1 MFDHNAKLL
10 TRVFWQYR
18 NAPNMLRWLLI
29 LPEIAQSQLEDQLI
43 KINAML
49 DLDTAEG
56 EQLDICGRIAG
67 IRQRPMGRFAPSCDA
82 TALNDELFRKVI
94 KSKVFKNNGI
104 ATLDDVKEAADYI
117 LDVETI
123 VLDGEDMSMR
133 LVWQDG
139 AVSPGVQ
146 QLITDLDLIPRPQ
159 GVGMREHRV
168 VKYKPFGFGKSNE
181 NFNRAPFWYG
191 DGIPA
196 TDYDGRLVIQHNTG
210 TVTGLLSA
218 SGLDVGDQDITLT
231 LITPDDG
238 VIYRYAVTDQF
249 GVFTVPDILGPANAV
264 AKAQLISPI
273 CEVIEIESSPLSIG
287 D

>member
-18 NAPNMLRWLLI
+18 NAPNMIRWLLI
-29 LPEIAQSQLEDQLI
+29 LPDIAQSQLEDQLT
-43 KINAML
+43 KIQAML

-67 IRQRPMGRFAPSCDA
+67 IRQRPVGRFSPGCEA
-82 TALNDELFRKVI
+82 TALNDDLFRKVI

-117 LDVETI
+117 LDIDTI

-133 LVWQDG
+133 LVWREG

-146 QLITDLDLIPRPQ
+146 QLVTDFDLIPRPQ

-168 VKYKPFGFGKSNE
+168 VKYKPFGFGKSNT
-181 NFNRAPFWYG
+181 NFNWAPFWYG

-196 TDYDGRLVIQHNTG
+196 TDYYGSLVIHYDVGCIAGQ
-210 TVTGLLSA
+210 LSA
-218 SGLDVGDQDITLT
+218 NGLDVADQDVT
-231 LITPDDG
+231 LILTAPDEG
-238 VIYRYAVTDQF
+238 ITYRYVVTDQH
-249 GVFTVPDILGPANAV
+249 GAFTVPAVSGPVTAV
-264 AKAQLISPI
+264 AKSQLVSPI
-273 CEVIEIESSPLSIG
+273 CEVIELESAPLIVG
-287 D
+287 N